1 MVTLLWGKWEEN
13 GTIAH
18 NSHKVYHEPLENPG
32 DTIPQPPPIP
42 KTLFEPMWLDTK
54 LETIT
59 RLQTKPGH
67 MYTFVCAQEFR
78 RDEFAA
84 HSKGMRNSIKYYFE
98 IYNDITIYYT

>member
-1 MVTLLWGKWEEN
+1 MEN
-13 GTIAH
+13 RDFFNG
-18 NSHKVYHEPLENPG
+18 PG
-32 DTIPQPPPIP
+32 QPAQQPAVLKNAKKSAIPQAPPIP
-42 KTLFEPMWLDTK
+42 KTLFEPIWLDTK

-84 HSKGMRNSIKYYFE
+84 HSKGMTSLKKFNISTSTTV
-98 IYNDITIYYT
+98 NPVL